1 MMALGGFYSILALV
15 VFGVALMNV
24 VVTVLYP
31 SFRRGD
37 ISLLDDPSGG
47 YTAGDNVRV
56 VDEGDE

>member
-1 MMALGGFYSILALV
+1 
-15 VFGVALMNV
+15 MNV
-24 VVTVLYP
+24 VVTVLHP

>member
-24 VVTVLYP
+24 TVLHP

-56 VDEGDE
+56 VDEGDD